1 MAKREWR
8 WEITRIGIGVALVV
22 GCGRVIWKRSIAPF
36 VEKGLGPS
44 EAFQELRLGFYKQS
58 FERRKEEMKRESQ
71 AAKDAAR
78 KNAPSDA
85 DAHGQ
90 RDPSR

>member
-1 MAKREWR
+1 M
-8 WEITRIGIGVALVV
+8 RIGIGVALVV

-58 FERRKEEMKRESQ
+58 FEKRKEEMKRESQ
-71 AAKDAAR
+71 AAKNAV
-78 KNAPSDA
+78 KKHAPSD
-85 DAHGQ
+85 DDTSGKP
-90 RDPSR
+90 DSLK